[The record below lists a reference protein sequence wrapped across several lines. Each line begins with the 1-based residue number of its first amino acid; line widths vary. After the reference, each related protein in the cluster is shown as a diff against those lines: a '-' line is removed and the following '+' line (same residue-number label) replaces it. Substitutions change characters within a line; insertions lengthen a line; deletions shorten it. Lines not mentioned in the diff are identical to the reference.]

1 MFIILNAIVC
11 YCSDLQQ
18 QVAFSKSN
26 QVGGRSLPLRVNRS
40 HSHRQASPTSV
51 PRSSRSNQQI
61 VHTLCFFFFLFFP
74 TAHRKCR
81 PLPLRDGGWLVIRE
95 GQIASLGLP
104 AICRPGRLIPP
115 RGPGLPG
122 SGLPSPSVS
131 LHAVSPTSLQKPSLQ
146 CPTASHQC

>member
-1 MFIILNAIVC
+1 MLLFVIVVTFNNR
-11 YCSDLQQ
+11 LHLANQIRWEAG
-18 QVAFSKSN
+18 AF
-26 QVGGRSLPLRVNRS
+26 LRESTAATVTVRPQPPPYHVPADPTNRLS
-40 HSHRQASPTSV
+40 TRCVS
-51 PRSSRSNQQI
+51 
-61 VHTLCFFFFLFFP
+61 FFFFP
-74 TAHRKCR
+74 TVHRKCR

-104 AICRPGRLIPP
+104 AICRPTRLIPP